1 MSETFF
7 HLLGPG
13 TQPND
18 DSFSMNPL
26 PITCQVNGEPSMAAL
41 EQCAHSPQ
49 VIALLNE

>member
-7 HLLGPG
+7 HLLGPR

-26 PITCQVNGEPSMAAL
+26 PITCQ
-41 EQCAHSPQ
+41 
-49 VIALLNE
+49 

>member
-7 HLLGPG
+7 PSAGAR

-26 PITCQVNGEPSMAAL
+26 PITCQVNDEPSMAAWSNVL
-41 EQCAHSPQ
+41 TARR
-49 VIALLNE
+49 

>member
-26 PITCQVNGEPSMAAL
+26 PITCQVNDEPSMAAL

-49 VIALLNE
+49 VIAV

>member
-18 DSFSMNPL
+18 ASFSMNPL
-26 PITCQVNGEPSMAAL
+26 PITCRGEW
-41 EQCAHSPQ
+41 
-49 VIALLNE
+49 

>member
-7 HLLGPG
+7 PSAGAR

-26 PITCQVNGEPSMAAL
+26 PITCQVNDEPSMAAPSNVL
-41 EQCAHSPQ
+41 TARR
-49 VIALLNE
+49 